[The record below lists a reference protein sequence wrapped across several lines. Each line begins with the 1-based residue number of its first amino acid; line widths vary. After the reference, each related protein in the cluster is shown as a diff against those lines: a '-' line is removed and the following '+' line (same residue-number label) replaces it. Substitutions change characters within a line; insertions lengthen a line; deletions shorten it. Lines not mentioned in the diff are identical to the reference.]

1 MSKTGFAMFL
11 AGATVG
17 AAATWLCLRRYYEQ
31 ITQEEIDSVKAAFA
45 ERKPV
50 IANIAKNEKSNEKQ
64 EENQHKADIAKLKPD
79 LVNYAAKLQEEGY
92 TNYTEHSKKNTEEKK
107 DEPKLTGTMKNNGA
121 VTKKITT
128 RDEEVTIPQG
138 FHDGSGK
145 VGIDATEK
153 GKLIANNIREGVTI
167 LGVEG
172 TMSGSEN
179 MKPQAK
185 TVTPSTAKQTILPDT
200 EYNCLSQVEVE
211 AIPYVEA
218 DNPAGGV
225 TVTIAG

>member
-1 MSKTGFAMFL
+1 MPNQNVNKVIYGGRVLIDLTGDTVDPSKLLKGSKAHDKS
-11 AGATVG
+11 GAQIEG
-17 AAATWLCLRRYYEQ
+17 ACTFDVDSTDATAVAA
-31 ITQEEIDSVKAAFA
+31 EILFGKTAYVSG
-45 ERKPV
+45 
-50 IANIAKNEKSNEKQ
+50 N
-64 EENQHKADIAKLKPD
+64 
-79 LVNYAAKLQEEGY
+79 
-92 TNYTEHSKKNTEEKK
+92 
-107 DEPKLTGTMKNNGA
+107 KLTGTMKNNGA

-185 TVTPSTAKQTILPDT
+185 TVTPSTAKQTILPDE

>member
-1 MSKTGFAMFL
+1 MSYSVSGTMITLTRGDTFSALITITDLNDNQYIPMNGDRIRFAMKNDYNDETPL
-11 AGATVG
+11 
-17 AAATWLCLRRYYEQ
+17 L
-31 ITQEEIDSVKAAFA
+31 IKEIPIDTM
-45 ERKPV
+45 
-50 IANIAKNEKSNEKQ
+50 I
-64 EENQHKADIAKLKPD
+64 
-79 LVNYAAKLQEEGY
+79 
-92 TNYTEHSKKNTEEKK
+92 
-107 DEPKLTGTMKNNGA
+107 LTLN
-121 VTKKITT
+121 
-128 RDEEVTIPQG
+128 EEVTIPQG

>member
-1 MSKTGFAMFL
+1 MPNKYINKVIYGGRTLIDLTSDTVEASKLLLGTKAHDKSGAQIEGTCTFDVDSTDATAAAAEIL
-11 AGATVG
+11 AGKTAYVSG
-17 AAATWLCLRRYYEQ
+17 
-31 ITQEEIDSVKAAFA
+31 
-45 ERKPV
+45 
-50 IANIAKNEKSNEKQ
+50 N
-64 EENQHKADIAKLKPD
+64 
-79 LVNYAAKLQEEGY
+79 
-92 TNYTEHSKKNTEEKK
+92 
-107 DEPKLTGTMKNNGA
+107 KLTGTMKNNGA
-121 VTKKITT
+121 VIKKITT
-128 RDEEVTIPQG
+128 RDEEATIPQG

-153 GKLIANNIREGVTI
+153 GKLVANNIREGVTI

-185 TVTPSTAKQTILPDT
+185 TVTPSTAKQTILPDA